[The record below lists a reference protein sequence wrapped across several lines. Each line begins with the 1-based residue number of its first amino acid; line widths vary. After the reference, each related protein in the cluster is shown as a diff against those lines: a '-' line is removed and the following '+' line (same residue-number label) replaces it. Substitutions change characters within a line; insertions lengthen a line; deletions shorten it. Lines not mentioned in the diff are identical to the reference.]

1 MHIMDATQQRFI
13 GVDVG
18 GTKIH
23 AAVVRTSGQVI
34 QRHRLATPQN
44 ASAPEILQT
53 LLEAI
58 RELLAQAGLG
68 IEDMGGIGLA
78 VPGIVDYQTGQVCTA
93 PNIAISGEPLAAPLR
108 EAFSVPVALGNDV
121 DACTLGEAW
130 VGSARGCSSAVGIY
144 MGTGIGGGLILDG
157 KLVRGERYSALEIGH
172 MIVDID
178 GPLCGCGNHGCLE
191 ALASRTA
198 IERDI
203 RAAIDAGKAT
213 IFRDLLENPAG
224 RIRSGVLK
232 DALQQDDKLASKLL
246 RRSARAVGLSC
257 ISLQHLLNPQVI
269 VLGGG
274 VMEACGDFLMPIIE
288 DVFEADT
295 YLAEQGQTRLVQSA
309 LGDDAGILGAA
320 ALGMQAAGLDLH
332 AEAHGQAA
340 DYPTLQPDGSAVT
353 VNGETW
359 TRDVMVRVS
368 GKVKKRKRK
377 GRGLQLTSTRQLLL
391 KDIKRACKGEPERLF
406 IAAPNGEQELR
417 EAVRGFLRRHA
428 IEVDIRPRDDAIA
441 AFNAADM
448 RRAII
453 VLVGP
458 QSQT

>member
-1 MHIMDATQQRFI
+1 MDATQQRFI

-34 QRHRLATPQN
+34 ERHRLATPQN
-44 ASAPEILQT
+44 ASAEEILGT
-53 LLEAI
+53 LIEVI
-58 RELLAQAGLG
+58 RELLDQAGLG
-68 IEDMGGIGLA
+68 IDAIGGLGLA
-78 VPGIVDYQTGQVCTA
+78 VPGIVDYQEGKVCTA
-93 PNIAISGEPLAAPLR
+93 PNIAISGQPLAAPLR
-108 EAFSVPVALGNDV
+108 EAFGVPVALGNDV

-130 VGSARGCSSAVGIY
+130 VGSARGCNSAVGIY
-144 MGTGIGGGLILDG
+144 IGTGIGGGLILDG
-157 KLVRGERYSALEIGH
+157 KLVHGDRYSALEIGH

-191 ALASRTA
+191 AIASRTA

-203 RAAIDAGKAT
+203 RAAIDAGKT
-213 IFRDLLENPAG
+213 TVFRDLLDNPAG

-232 DALQQDDKLASKLL
+232 DALRQDDKLATKLL
-246 RRSARAVGLSC
+246 RRSAKAVGHSC

-274 VMEACGDFLMPIIE
+274 VMEACGHFLMPLIE
-288 DVFEADT
+288 DIVEADP
-295 YLAEQGQTRLVQSA
+295 YLAEQGQTRLVQSV

-320 ALGMQAAGLDLH
+320 ALGMQAAGLDWSETAH
-332 AEAHGQAA
+332 AQTA
-340 DYPTLQPDGSAVT
+340 DYPTLQPDGSAVLIDS
-353 VNGETW
+353 ELW

-377 GRGLQLTSTRQLLL
+377 GRGLQLTSTQQLLVA
-391 KDIKRACKGEPERLF
+391 DIARACKGGPERLF
-406 IAAPNGEQELR
+406 IATPNGENSLQQP
-417 EAVRGFLRRHA
+417 VHSFLRRHA
-428 IEVDIRPRDDAIA
+428 IEVDLRPRDEALA
-441 AFNAADM
+441 AFNASDA

-453 VLVGP
+453 ILVGP
-458 QSQT
+458 QSEA